1 MAFFQKVWFVFQIS
15 KSPKWK
21 YSKLL
26 SSAWNLNFLFT
37 VIGGKFK
44 FQVQDSDLEYFFS
57 GDLEIWKTNH
67 TFWKKATFSCK
78 YLRNRSQIYKKITP
92 CMYLYCSA
100 VLIPTLSATS
110 HYHPSFLNSVKGAL
124 RYQTY

>member
-1 MAFFQKVWFVFQIS
+1 MKIEVNQPSQMLTTNSFFIYIFCRNYKHDIVFDLQKCQNNFRFANCT
-15 KSPKWK
+15 K
-21 YSKLL
+21 YV
-26 SSAWNLNFLFT
+26 NFGL
-37 VIGGKFK
+37 IEEIM
-44 FQVQDSDLEYFFS
+44 DLPYMYSFR
-57 GDLEIWKTNH
+57 
-67 TFWKKATFSCK
+67 CK
-78 YLRNRSQIYKKITP
+78 YLSNRSEIYIKITP